1 MGLDRIKLGN
11 TGIVPE
17 KSWNYSLAYE
27 HRLPN
32 DAGAA
37 QIEVFYRDIKDQIDL
52 VDFTEFFD
60 AGGAAIPRAD
70 LDFTSVSGNIPKAR
84 SYGLKASGSL
94 RLGFIGL
101 PEAVFSID
109 YKYEKSDVIDQFSG
123 INRSFKWTPEQEI
136 KLNFRHDITK
146 WNMSYGAKGTIKGYA
161 NSHEID
167 QVDESYNGDLY
178 EVFAEFK
185 IFGDL
190 KLIFLFEHLTP
201 LRYDLQT
208 DFYKDHIRYK
218 ELDHYENRQWNYV
231 REYTVYLQGTF

>member
-1 MGLDRIKLGN
+1 
-11 TGIVPE
+11 
-17 KSWNYSLAYE
+17 
-27 HRLPN
+27 
-32 DAGAA
+32 
-37 QIEVFYRDIKDQIDL
+37 
-52 VDFTEFFD
+52 
-60 AGGAAIPRAD
+60 
-70 LDFTSVSGNIPKAR
+70 
-84 SYGLKASGSL
+84 
-94 RLGFIGL
+94 
-101 PEAVFSID
+101 
-109 YKYEKSDVIDQFSG
+109 
-123 INRSFKWTPEQEI
+123 
-136 KLNFRHDITK
+136 
-146 WNMSYGAKGTIKGYA
+146 MSYGAKGTIKGYA